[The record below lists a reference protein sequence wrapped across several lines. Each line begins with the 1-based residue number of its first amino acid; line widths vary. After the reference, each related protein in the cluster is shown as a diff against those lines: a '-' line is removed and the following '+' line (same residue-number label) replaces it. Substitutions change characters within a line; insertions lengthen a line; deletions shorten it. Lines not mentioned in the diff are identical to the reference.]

1 MFTNSHLRDFHMT
14 TQELV
19 VVKKTKNRKKDIDNV
34 VRARTG
40 LLPDEVKIMHSK
52 AHKAGEAQPGELCQL
67 LRGSFSVFCSFTDVN

>member
-1 MFTNSHLRDFHMT
+1 MYNLQKHYLEELQNKRR
-14 TQELV
+14 QE
-19 VVKKTKNRKKDIDNV
+19 NRKKDIDNA